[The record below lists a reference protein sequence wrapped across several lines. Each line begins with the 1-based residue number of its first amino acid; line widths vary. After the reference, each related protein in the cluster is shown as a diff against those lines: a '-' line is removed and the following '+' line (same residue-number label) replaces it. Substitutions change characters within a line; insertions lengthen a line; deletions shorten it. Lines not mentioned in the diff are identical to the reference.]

1 MKKSILYI
9 LCILISNVAISQQGK
24 NISGKV
30 YDAFTK
36 EAIQGAV
43 IADAKNKIT
52 TKENGSFTIT
62 TNETKITVTAVG
74 YEPKSISISSEN
86 LAIALNPSQNILD
99 QVVVTANKTN
109 EKRSEA
115 PIAITTISKQTI
127 EDAKAQRIDAVLN
140 KVSGVYMVNLG
151 NEQHQMS
158 IRQPMTT
165 RSLFLYMEDGI
176 PIRTTGVYNHNA
188 LLEMNLP
195 AAKSI
200 EVVKGPSSALYGGE
214 AIGGAVNIITQSAP
228 AYTGGNVSAQFNNT
242 GYQRADGQIGTTIG
256 KWGVLASGYYAKR
269 KDGPVEHSDF
279 NKTSISLRTDY
290 KANEKLTWTT
300 APGCAFCRTWFP
312 STQRN
317 ASRHTI
323 AGSICRSSSANR

>member
-52 TKENGSFTIT
+52 TKENGSFSIT

-242 GYQRADGQIGTTIG
+242 GYQCNST
-256 KWGVLASGYYAKR
+256 
-269 KDGPVEHSDF
+269 PVV
-279 NKTSISLRTDY
+279 
-290 KANEKLTWTT
+290 
-300 APGCAFCRTWFP
+300 
-312 STQRN
+312 
-317 ASRHTI
+317 
-323 AGSICRSSSANR
+323 